1 MRLYNYFDP
10 ILDSLTNLEIRVKW
24 RQRTQASFLFSIS
37 PEIGEAR
44 LLDFQFSLK
53 IVKLVY
59 L

>member
-1 MRLYNYFDP
+1 MRLYNNFDP
-10 ILDSLTNLEIRVKW
+10 ILDSLTNPEIRVKW
-24 RQRTQASFLFSIS
+24 RQRTQASFLLSIS